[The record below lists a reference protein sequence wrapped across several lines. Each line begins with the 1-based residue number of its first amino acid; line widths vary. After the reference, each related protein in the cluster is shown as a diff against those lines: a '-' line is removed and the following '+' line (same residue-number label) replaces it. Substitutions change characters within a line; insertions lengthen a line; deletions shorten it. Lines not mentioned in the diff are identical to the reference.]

1 MLVYIR
7 RVTFLGMQNQ
17 AYRPQG
23 ITVSYDQAKAEHILI
38 IDVRAEREYVAGHIP
53 DAISLPLT
61 KILQVA
67 GDDYKLSKTFGSFGI
82 GHDTQCV
89 FYDDAFGAVA
99 SRVAMALESVGGRAS
114 LLDVTYT
121 TWRRD
126 HTPNMGEPRRL
137 DPVTFSIV
145 DRSSLDTM
153 LTDIKD
159 VKTVSESNDTS
170 NDILLDAR
178 ERLNFLS
185 GHIPGAINMPYTMF
199 KDAENDKILRTPDD
213 LSRIFKN
220 RGLDPNRPIRIIT
233 YCGSS
238 GTLSGLVYYAL
249 KQAGFASISMY
260 ANSFREWNSQEGRA
274 VEVQEDANY
283 WDLSAE

>member
-17 AYRPQG
+17 AYHPQG
-23 ITVSYDQAKAEHILI
+23 ITISYDQAKAEHILI

-121 TWRRD
+121 IWRRD

-137 DPVTFSIV
+137 DPITFLMA

-159 VKTVSESNDTS
+159 VKAVTESNDSS

-249 KQAGFASISMY
+249 RQAGFASISMY

>member
-1 MLVYIR
+1 
-7 RVTFLGMQNQ
+7 MQNQ
-17 AYRPQG
+17 THHPQG
-23 ITVSYDQAKAEHILI
+23 ITVSYDQEMSKHMI
-38 IDVRAEREYVAGHIP
+38 IVDVRAEREYVAGHIP

-67 GDDYKLSKTFGSFGI
+67 GDDHKLSKTFGSFGI
-82 GHDTQCV
+82 GPDTQCV

-99 SRVAMALESVGGRAS
+99 SRVAMALESVGGHAS

-121 TWRRD
+121 TWRRE
-126 HTPNMGEPRRL
+126 HTPTIGEIRRL
-137 DPVTFSIV
+137 DPVTFSMV
-145 DRSSLDTM
+145 GRSVDTM

-159 VKTVSESNDTS
+159 VKTVAESNGTS

-213 LSRIFKN
+213 LNRIFKN

-249 KQAGFASISMY
+249 RQAGFASISMY
-260 ANSFREWNSQEGRA
+260 ANSFREWNAQEDRA